1 MSNTEYISDSEDDSL
16 RGELLVDQNKF
27 TNILSTL
34 SPSKQ
39 ELTRQRLETLTNISY
54 VNIENSTCSPRLGH
68 NQNSETRNTINNL
81 IEDSD
86 DDSDSNPIDLIKNLP
101 RRSANEIEQRE
112 HSTSQHQSQDNAITQ
127 NIVGNT
133 VVPEDQENE
142 NHLQSYLNTTN
153 SYVTWSGRS
162 LRKRNFASTHPYLA
176 DQAHYLGL
184 SDIDYLNEIYEEND
198 HNLEKVV
205 KYLNYNYERLKK
217 RYPKDEKFRS
227 KNFYTII
234 SRQSHLAREKELQ
247 EEQRNG
253 DSGSLPNIDEEFEDE
268 DEEGNKEFTID
279 PLDDLNSQT
288 YETDE

>member
-39 ELTRQRLETLTNISY
+39 ELTRQRLEALTNISY

-68 NQNSETRNTINNL
+68 NQNSETRNTINNI

-86 DDSDSNPIDLIKNLP
+86 DDSDSNPVDLIKNLP

-198 HNLEKVV
+198 HNLEEVV

-217 RYPKDEKFRS
+217 G
-227 KNFYTII
+227 I
-234 SRQSHLAREKELQ
+234 
-247 EEQRNG
+247 QRMK
-253 DSGSLPNIDEEFEDE
+253 SLGVRI
-268 DEEGNKEFTID
+268 FT
-279 PLDDLNSQT
+279 L
-288 YETDE
+288 